1 MTLTSSIRIG
11 ARRLLRTPSFTVAV
25 LGTLTLAVAANVI
38 VFSTVNGLLLRP
50 LPISRPGE
58 IAVIAET
65 ALDGRQGSKEVSY
78 RDYLDWRD
86 QSRSFESMAV
96 VSSTNSDFVTDVGA
110 QVVRFSGTLVSASF
124 FDVLGARA
132 ALGRVFGPQEDR
144 PRVSRVLVISDGL
157 WRRQFGADPGV
168 LGKALTIRG
177 ESFTILGVMPR
188 EFVYPVGADLWTP
201 VVPSLAGIGAR
212 FKVDAMEA
220 RHFGLHTV
228 LGRLRPGIGLEQARS
243 ELDVIVR
250 RLPETQHLNGPAV
263 IMTELLDEI
272 YGPTRRGVL
281 LLFAMVALVMLI
293 ACANVASL
301 VLARATALN
310 GTFAVKSALG
320 ARRSDLTI
328 EWLIEIGIVMV
339 TGSVAGVVV
348 GWLGLRSAL
357 RLAPS
362 SLPRLENVQVDVTVL
377 AFAVALCLIVT
388 LLCAVLPAMRASRRV
403 SLAAVWRERS
413 DRGPASLH
421 VRGVLTLLQ
430 MALATAILA
439 AAGLL
444 VRSFDRLQ
452 QVNLGF
458 DHSRVLTLNVEP
470 QVQTQAQYRQQYDE
484 MIQRVSA
491 LPGVEAV
498 GASYVAP
505 FARGRFGLD
514 TGYLLEGQRIDHPD
528 EWKNNT
534 TLNFLSVT
542 PGYLEAMRIPLRA
555 GRFFTSADSEQA
567 PSVAIVS

>member
-1 MTLTSSIRIG
+1 M
-11 ARRLLRTPSFTVAV
+11 
-25 LGTLTLAVAANVI
+25 
-38 VFSTVNGLLLRP
+38 
-50 LPISRPGE
+50 
-58 IAVIAET
+58 
-65 ALDGRQGSKEVSY
+65 
-78 RDYLDWRD
+78 
-86 QSRSFESMAV
+86 
-96 VSSTNSDFVTDVGA
+96 
-110 QVVRFSGTLVSASF
+110 
-124 FDVLGARA
+124 LGARA

-328 EWLIEIGIVMV
+328 EWLIEIGIVTV

-403 SLAAVWRERS
+403 SFAAVWRERS
-413 DRGPASLH
+413 DR
-421 VRGVLTLLQ
+421 VRH
-430 MALATAILA
+430 
-439 AAGLL
+439 
-444 VRSFDRLQ
+444 RS
-452 QVNLGF
+452 
-458 DHSRVLTLNVEP
+458 TC
-470 QVQTQAQYRQQYDE
+470 
-484 MIQRVSA
+484 
-491 LPGVEAV
+491 
-498 GASYVAP
+498 VAC
-505 FARGRFGLD
+505 
-514 TGYLLEGQRIDHPD
+514 
-528 EWKNNT
+528 
-534 TLNFLSVT
+534 
-542 PGYLEAMRIPLRA
+542 
-555 GRFFTSADSEQA
+555 
-567 PSVAIVS
+567 